1 MSHRYRSEQVVH
13 TSKSQNGHLT
23 RAWFDLLNDSQHTTQ
38 DMSLAFYRR
47 FLFKWGVFDPD
58 LDTVLGDDN
67 GRLGRGP
74 DG

>member
-1 MSHRYRSEQVVH
+1 
-13 TSKSQNGHLT
+13 
-23 RAWFDLLNDSQHTTQ
+23 
-38 DMSLAFYRR
+38 MSLAFYRR